1 MNGLCAPAEQGN
13 KVDGLWLEHKEV
25 LRLRKIA
32 VNYEAGIRR
41 ATFRGVLI
49 GVTVAFLLTAL
60 LNSGTVH
67 AEDKWTVIMHD
78 IYEDVATK
86 ESIKA
91 GEAVEKEPVEQ
102 CFSPYAPVLYPEFEV
117 QNVGI
122 TVHWYDSKEEM
133 QDDLGDLFPDRD
145 YSAASQCEKKPE
157 FNISYCDIYVVRPTM
172 VDDNA
177 TLSIGHEVLHGLIG
191 DFHD

>member
-1 MNGLCAPAEQGN
+1 MNLFDKRNSTKYPIVPPAF
-13 KVDGLWLEHKEV
+13 KK
-25 LRLRKIA
+25 
-32 VNYEAGIRR
+32 
-41 ATFRGVLI
+41 
-49 GVTVAFLLTAL
+49 FLLGVGDWLHDHSLIVGGVIIVASL
-60 LNSGTVH
+60 FGAWVDAN
-67 AEDKWTVIMHD
+67 AEDKWSVIMHD
-78 IYEDVATK
+78 IYEDVR
-86 ESIKA
+86 
-91 GEAVEKEPVEQ
+91 VEEPAAIGAEIIVKDLPEQ
-102 CFSPYAPVLYPEFEV
+102 CFSPYAPVLYQEFEV

-122 TVHWYDSKEEM
+122 TVHWYDTKAQM

>member
-1 MNGLCAPAEQGN
+1 MNLFDKRNSTEHHTGPSAWQN
-13 KVDGLWLEHKEV
+13 FLWDVNDWIYNHRLLVAMV
-25 LRLRKIA
+25 LL
-32 VNYEAGIRR
+32 G
-41 ATFRGVLI
+41 
-49 GVTVAFLLTAL
+49 AL
-60 LNSGTVH
+60 YFGAWLDAQ
-67 AEDKWTVIMHD
+67 AEDKWSVIMHD
-78 IYEDVATK
+78 IYEEVRE
-86 ESIKA
+86 ESGPVVK
-91 GEAVEKEPVEQ
+91 VEDLPEQ

-122 TVHWYDSKEEM
+122 TVHWYDSKAQM